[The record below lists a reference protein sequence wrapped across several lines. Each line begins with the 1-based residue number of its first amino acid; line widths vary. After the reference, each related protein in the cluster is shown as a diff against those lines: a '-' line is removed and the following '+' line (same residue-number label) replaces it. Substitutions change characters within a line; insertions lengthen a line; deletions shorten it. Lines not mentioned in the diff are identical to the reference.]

1 MRNVGGQVVGLT
13 SKSVFGQPA
22 RVAGIVVAEWEER
35 SPWAPL
41 GERRGVPGNALTIKD
56 VTGTID
62 VADITANNGADLL
75 EIIGKSLAFPGTN
88 TFIGGDGGEGE
99 IMVCIAPPWADLIA
113 ADYPDVEEVQRQ
125 LARHAALPVSW
136 WPAPHRQRLEEG
148 GRVDARGMVPLVA
161 RPDQMIVMVCGGLG
175 NLHALALHSFGPTKA
190 VTRPF

>member
-1 MRNVGGQVVGLT
+1 MRNVAGQVVGLT

-22 RVAGIVVAEWEER
+22 RVTGIVVAEWEER

-62 VADITANNGADLL
+62 VADITADNGVDLL
-75 EIIGKSLAFPGTN
+75 EIIGKSLAFVGTN
-88 TFIGGDGGEGE
+88 AFIDTDAGDAE

-113 ADYPDVEEVQRQ
+113 AAYPDIDAVQAKLQ
-125 LARHAALPVSW
+125 ELAALPISW
-136 WPAPHRQRLEEG
+136 WPAPHRKRLER
-148 GRVDARGMVPLVA
+148 RVDGRGMVPLVA

-175 NLHALALHSFGPTKA
+175 NLHALALHSFGPTKS